1 MAVKPVAPTATTSE
15 TTQNSLT
22 FPAQTFAKLSP
33 APFLLAHLD
42 PDTSTRS
49 PIRPN
54 GRTPSD
60 FRPPTAHT
68 GSLTHASGSAVV
80 RVGDTA
86 AVCGVRAE
94 ILLASDVPGY
104 QVAHTD
110 ARTNTSP
117 SEPGDDATEVAEIG
131 LLVPNI
137 ELSTGCSPAHLP
149 GNPPSVLAQS
159 LSARVLALLHASKMV
174 RADHLRIWHRPP
186 SAEDGDGD
194 EEGAAPEVKAFWCLY
209 LDVLFLS
216 LDGNP
221 FDAAWAAVVAALRDT
236 RLPFAWW
243 DVDREMILC
252 DDAVARSRRLE
263 LRGVPVASTFGVF
276 EPRQS
281 GAGKRNERRA
291 WILADPDTFEE
302 GLCMECLT
310 VVVDQSEQYVKVI
323 KIEKSGGGV
332 IGLKEMKDAVVLAGA
347 RWIEWQKVI
356 AG

>member
-1 MAVKPVAPTATTSE
+1 MAIKPVEPTGTTSE

-49 PIRPN
+49 PTRPN
-54 GRTPSD
+54 GRAPSE
-60 FRPPTAHT
+60 FRTPTAHT

-86 AVCGVRAE
+86 AVCGVRGE
-94 ILLASDVPGY
+94 ILLASDVPGH
-104 QVAHTD
+104 QVENRTD
-110 ARTNTSP
+110 
-117 SEPGDDATEVAEIG
+117 ETEVADIG

-149 GNPPSVLAQS
+149 GGPPSVLAQS
-159 LSARVLALLHASKMV
+159 LSERVLSLLHASRLV
-174 RADHLRIWHRPP
+174 SAQDLRIWHRPP
-186 SAEDGDGD
+186 SVED
-194 EEGAAPEVKAFWCLY
+194 EEGSVPELKAFWCLY
-209 LDVLFLS
+209 IDILFIS

-243 DVDREMILC
+243 DVDREMIWC
-252 DDAVARSRRLE
+252 DDAVERSRRLK
-263 LRGVPVASTFGVF
+263 LGGVPVASTFCVF
-276 EPRQS
+276 ESRQQGGGKS
-281 GAGKRNERRA
+281 GDRRA

-302 GLCMECLT
+302 GLCKESLT
-310 VVVDQSEQYVKVI
+310 VVVDHTEQAVKVI

-332 IGLKEMKDAVVLAGA
+332 VGLREMKEAVALAGA
-347 RWIEWQKVI
+347 RWSDWQKVI